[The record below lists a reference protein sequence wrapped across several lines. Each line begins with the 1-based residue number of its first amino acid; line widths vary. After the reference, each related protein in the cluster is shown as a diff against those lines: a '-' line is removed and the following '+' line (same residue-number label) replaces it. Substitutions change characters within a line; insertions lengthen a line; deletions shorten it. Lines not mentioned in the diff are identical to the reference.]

1 MLANNFT
8 SCLCV
13 WRQYIWISLYSECRY
28 EESYLSLFKFYERPD
43 SSRNEKN
50 VLHFLIGVHISVLCW
65 RCGGHHVHQKP
76 SCPSIWALP
85 MCGDLIT
92 IFRRRRL
99 PRAEQKEHC
108 FAMCC
113 WPSWP
118 LSVSPAF
125 LFPSRCIYLP
135 CGLSSGHVWASCL
148 PFCSEV
154 CTPCFIFLRS
164 LEGSAGHRWL
174 SPAQC
179 RVSVRTALSFSVTL
193 HRTASRGPLRLLSP
207 FEYRSKMG
215 FEKSKLL
222 PAELWVCSFFQVR
235 SESPTSYILQPVE
248 VSLKSSWLRR
258 AGGFS
263 LVSFLLRPICF
274 LQANHKGNKG
284 NSFPK
289 ICIPCLPGAP
299 STRLPL
305 LPSPGL
311 HPSHLETSY
320 SPSQS
325 SVTFPF
331 SLHSHS
337 HRLTPITLPFI
348 ISLQSSR
355 DFN

>member
-1 MLANNFT
+1 M
-8 SCLCV
+8 
-13 WRQYIWISLYSECRY
+13 
-28 EESYLSLFKFYERPD
+28 
-43 SSRNEKN
+43 
-50 VLHFLIGVHISVLCW
+50 
-65 RCGGHHVHQKP
+65 
-76 SCPSIWALP
+76 
-85 MCGDLIT
+85 
-92 IFRRRRL
+92 
-99 PRAEQKEHC
+99 
-108 FAMCC
+108 
-113 WPSWP
+113 
-118 LSVSPAF
+118 
-125 LFPSRCIYLP
+125 
-135 CGLSSGHVWASCL
+135 
-148 PFCSEV
+148 
-154 CTPCFIFLRS
+154 
-164 LEGSAGHRWL
+164 
-174 SPAQC
+174 
-179 RVSVRTALSFSVTL
+179 SVRTALSFSVTL

-222 PAELWVCSFFQVR
+222 PAEQWVCSFFQVR

-258 AGGFS
+258 AERFS
-263 LVSFLLRPICF
+263 LVSFLLHPICF
-274 LQANHKGNKG
+274 LLANRKG

-320 SPSQS
+320 SPSWS
-325 SVTFPF
+325 SVIFPF